1 MQLGPFDGRKKRSRC
16 VACASSH
23 LKCSGQV
30 PCSTCTRRSVS
41 CSYPP
46 PRRAATPVIVESSWT
61 VPARNTG
68 CNRRAPLAV
77 VRTTRSSPPI
87 SPYTSSLQSPSSLAS
102 TSSSTPP
109 SPIATYW
116 LTSDDATADYYL
128 HHFYAFIRRNDF
140 NGKAATVQRDLQQLG
155 RCGPATYLRDA
166 MLAIGAMHAANT
178 AASSSC
184 LFGKGSLPANKASG
198 RRRAALEYYAAAVS
212 GLSRTLAITSC
223 NIPPDADLRDAVLWT
238 TLFLGFY
245 ELMSES
251 PGPGWQL
258 HMVHG
263 TARALRTSG
272 AASCRSGRART
283 FFLQARVFEVFRAI
297 VCSDAT
303 FLTEPEWTNLL
314 EEMWVSDRGRGHG
327 HGHGHGHG
335 RRAQQL
341 SQNIEDADDPW
352 HPLDALLDL
361 IVLCTKLRF
370 RIRGFLA
377 QCHSNELTEAAIAFE
392 GCAIGDTAVSLRRA
406 LERWRDE
413 YGPVGL
419 SSEAAAGGQSTLP
432 TDSSMMLGHVF
443 CAAANAY
450 LSGIFDYEMDQWDA
464 IGIAVPTL
472 ADDALQTHV
481 DTILRYAAPVLA
493 TTNIAPILLLFP
505 LRVAGARSRYPHQ
518 RVEVLRLLGLV
529 GQMYAAA
536 VYFTSHLQR
545 LWGRLEENDAAMTR
559 ARAEAREA
567 RASGRIYIPAGVTV
581 PQIVRART

>member
-30 PCSTCTRRSVS
+30 PCSTCTRRSVA
-41 CSYPP
+41 CTYPP
-46 PRRAATPVIVESSWT
+46 PRRATAPVIVESAWT
-61 VPARNTG
+61 VPARNHDCG
-68 CNRRAPLAV
+68 RGAPLAV
-77 VRTTRSSPPI
+77 ARTRCSPPV
-87 SPYTSSLQSPSSLAS
+87 SPFASSLRSPSSLAS
-102 TSSSTPP
+102 NSNSASP

-116 LTSDDATADYYL
+116 LAADDATADCYL

-140 NGKAATVQRDLQQLG
+140 NGKAATVQQDLQELG
-155 RCGPATYLRDA
+155 RCGPATYLRNA
-166 MLAIGAMHAANT
+166 MLAIGAMYAANT
-178 AASSSC
+178 VVSPSSSTGEGSLLSTTASS
-184 LFGKGSLPANKASG
+184 

-212 GLSRTLAITSC
+212 GLSRALANTSC

-251 PGPGWQL
+251 PGKGWQL

-272 AASCRSGRART
+272 AASCRRGRART

-314 EEMWVSDRGRGHG
+314 EEMWVSDHHRGHG
-327 HGHGHGHG
+327 HGHN
-335 RRAQQL
+335 RREQQNDRVAGDVD
-341 SQNIEDADDPW
+341 SSW

-361 IVLCTKLRF
+361 IVLCTELRF

-377 QCHSNELTEAAIAFE
+377 QCHSDTLAEDAIATE
-392 GCAIGDTAVSLRRA
+392 GCAIGDTARSLRRA
-406 LERWRDE
+406 LERWSAD
-413 YGPVGL
+413 YGLVGV
-419 SSEAAAGGQSTLP
+419 SASDAPETTEAVGQRALT
-432 TDSSMMLGHVF
+432 TDPSMMLGHVF

-450 LSGIFDYEMDQWDA
+450 LSGIFDYELDQWDA

-472 ADDALQTHV
+472 PVDALQEHV
-481 DTILRYAAPVLA
+481 DTILRYAAPVLT

-505 LRVAGARSRYPHQ
+505 LRIAGARSRYPHQ

-545 LWGRLEENDAAMTR
+545 LWTRLEENDAAMVR
-559 ARAEAREA
+559 ARAAAREA
-567 RASGRIYIPAGVTV
+567 RASGRTYIPVGVTV
-581 PQIVRART
+581 PHIVRART

>member
-1 MQLGPFDGRKKRSRC
+1 MSSKY
-16 VACASSH
+16 SSH
-23 LKCSGQV
+23 QCSGQV
-30 PCSTCTRRSVS
+30 PCSTCTRRSVP
-41 CSYPP
+41 CSYPT
-46 PRRAATPVIVESSWT
+46 PRRDATPIIVESSWS

-68 CNRRAPLAV
+68 CSRRAQLAV
-77 VRTTRSSPPI
+77 ARTRSSPPV
-87 SPYTSSLQSPSSLAS
+87 SPYTSSSLAS
-102 TSSSTPP
+102 TTTPP

-116 LTSDDATADYYL
+116 LTSDDTTADFYL

-178 AASSSC
+178 AASSSS
-184 LFGKGSLPANKASG
+184 LFGEGSLPANKARG

-272 AASCRSGRART
+272 AASCRRGRART

-314 EEMWVSDRGRGHG
+314 EEMWVGDRGHG
-327 HGHGHGHG
+327 HGHSCRG
-335 RRAQQL
+335 QQS
-341 SQNIEDADDPW
+341 SQNTEDADDPW

-377 QCHSNELTEAAIAFE
+377 QCHSNELAEDAIALE

-419 SSEAAAGGQSTLP
+419 STMAAPAGQSAFT

-472 ADDALQTHV
+472 ADDALQAHV
-481 DTILRYAAPVLA
+481 DTILRYAAPVLT

-505 LRVAGARSRYPHQ
+505 LRIAGARSRYPHQ

-536 VYFTSHLQR
+536 LYFTAHLQR
-545 LWGRLEENDAAMTR
+545 LWGRLEENDRAMAR

-567 RASGRIYIPAGVTV
+567 RASGRIYVPAGVTV